1 MQLKRS
7 TDPEL
12 LVAWRAGDPT
22 AGDLLFERHYRS
34 ILRFFS
40 NKAGPD
46 CEDLIQSTFL
56 GCLEG
61 IHRFRGD
68 SSFRTLLFAI
78 AWNKLRKHN
87 LDRGRAHDPLH
98 PVDEPPHASA
108 PTFGT
113 MLAARQEQEFL
124 RVAMLRLPVDTQAML
139 ELYYWEAMPVKEIAC
154 VLERTVGAVKT
165 RMKRG
170 REQLERECKA
180 LRAADSRG
188 ALATS
193 RIGPIG

>member
-1 MQLKRS
+1 MTDMQSKRT
-7 TDPEL
+7 TDSEL
-12 LVAWRAGDPT
+12 LAAWRAGDRE
-22 AGDLLFERHYRS
+22 AGDRLFERHYRS
-34 ILRFFS
+34 ILRFFA

-46 CEDLIQSTFL
+46 CEDLIQATFL

-61 IHRFRGD
+61 IDRFRGD

-87 LDRGRAHDPLH
+87 LDRGRAHAPLH
-98 PVDEPPHASA
+98 PVDEPPHTSA

-113 MLAARQEQEFL
+113 MFAARQEQDLL

-139 ELYYWEAMPVKEIAC
+139 ELYYWEAMPVKEIAT

-180 LRAADSRG
+180 LHKSRSRG
-188 ALATS
+188 APAPS
-193 RIGPIG
+193 RV